1 MYKYAVQNLHKKT
14 STCEKDLVKVDLLDR
29 DCFRILKNL
38 ETTDEDCKDLAKC
51 IKALE
56 SYFKSTQNEIYKQ
69 YIFYSCDEGPSE
81 NVDHWV
87 NRLRQLLK
95 SCNFEA
101 LIDSLLRDR
110 VVMGT
115 KYKAARARI
124 IGMFREKIV
133 NLNEAVD
140 MLRASEI
147 AAQHIKEIDQGTSEE
162 VVSLCIVRYTS
173 TSS

>member
-1 MYKYAVQNLHKKT
+1 M
-14 STCEKDLVKVDLLDR
+14 KVYLMGR

-38 ETTDEDCKDLAKC
+38 QITDEDCKDLAKC

-56 SYFKSTQNEIYKQ
+56 SYFKPTQNEIYKQ
-69 YIFYSCDEGPSE
+69 YMFYSCDKGPSE

-101 LIDSLLRDR
+101 MTDSLLRDR
-110 VVMGT
+110 VLVGT
-115 KYKAARARI
+115 KYMAARAWI
-124 IGMFREKIV
+124 FGMFREKVV

-140 MLRASEI
+140 MLRASEV

-162 VVSLCIVRYTS
+162 VVSLCIVRYAS

>member
-1 MYKYAVQNLHKKT
+1 M
-14 STCEKDLVKVDLLDR
+14 KVYVMGR
-29 DCFRILKNL
+29 DCFKILKNL
-38 ETTDEDCKDLAKC
+38 EITDEDCKDLAKC

-56 SYFKSTQNEIYKQ
+56 SYFKPTQNEIYKQ
-69 YIFYSCDEGPSE
+69 YMFCSCDDGPNG

-101 LIDSLLRDR
+101 MTDSLLRDR

-115 KYKAARARI
+115 KYKAARAR
-124 IGMFREKIV
+124 MFRRLV

-140 MLRASEI
+140 MLRASEV

-162 VVSLCIVRYTS
+162 VVSLCIVWYAS